1 MRVSVRLAARGDVES
16 VLSLYYG
23 FYRELRGRQGWPLGG
38 VEEYRRD
45 VERFLERD
53 RVFLAF
59 LEGRAAGFARLSERE
74 GAYWLEELYVAPR
87 YRGLGIGR
95 RLVEEAE
102 EYVRGRAPALY
113 VMVLPQD
120 GAAIRFWIHMGY
132 RILNTVEL
140 VKDLEEPEGEETRL
154 LEFFGYPLRIWR
166 WRREEYDDVEREY
179 LEALDEF
186 YRLGGTRE
194 LYLKLA
200 VEALRRWIEE
210 RSKLRRG

>member
-1 MRVSVRLAARGDVES
+1 VVQVAVRLATQDDLES

-23 FYRELRGRQGWPLGG
+23 FYRELRGRQGWPLRGI
-38 VEEYRRD
+38 EEYRRD
-45 VERFLERD
+45 VERFLERGL
-53 RVFLAF
+53 VFLAF
-59 LEGRAAGFARLSERE
+59 LEGRAVGFACLSERE
-74 GAYWLEELYVAPR
+74 GAYWLEELYVAPE

-140 VKDLEEPEGEETRL
+140 AKDLEEPEGRRRGCWSSSATLSAYGGGGGRSTMM
-154 LEFFGYPLRIWR
+154 WR
-166 WRREEYDDVEREY
+166 GSTWRR
-179 LEALDEF
+179 
-186 YRLGGTRE
+186 
-194 LYLKLA
+194 
-200 VEALRRWIEE
+200 LRSSTGSAARA
-210 RSKLRRG
+210 SCT